1 MKKRR
6 NTPVLKCVHLLRGT
20 CFNYMLLKD
29 FLTWK
34 FVVDTIAGPCV
45 VQLRERVINNIVNFV
60 ISLSY
65 PIVPSLNSLW
75 SVEFC
80 YCY

>member
-29 FLTWK
+29 YFTWK

-45 VQLRERVINNIVNFV
+45 VQLRE
-60 ISLSY
+60 
-65 PIVPSLNSLW
+65 
-75 SVEFC
+75 
-80 YCY
+80 